1 MSNIETLKQAV
12 TKASEEFAAAKTK
25 LESAERAYS
34 QAVQTQSGA
43 NYFSAGNR
51 ANVGAQVKTDC

>member
-12 TKASEEFAAAKTK
+12 TKASEEFAAAKAK
-25 LESAERAYS
+25 LEIAECAYS
-34 QAVQTQSGA
+34 EAVQTQSGA
-43 NYFSAGNR
+43 NYFSTGKR